1 MLKHSLGELPEHE
14 CIKMEEDTPRH
25 WASCRRWSCGLSLK
39 NVLWI
44 TSLCVISTCLAV
56 YVSGKS
62 IVGNNAQHRDEA
74 PQIQIT
80 STMASHTNVLTDQ
93 TLAQAPQKAPIQAT
107 IGPDTQV
114 PTLQAQWQSDSTE
127 GKFQVP
133 GSFSLSCNSTILNGT
148 ILSADCQT
156 ISGKKY
162 SERSKFD
169 LNCAIANE
177 NGVLKWAIR
186 ATAANFRASSRNYYI
201 VTGIG
206 GDITLH
212 AECMTIM
219 GLYIDC
225 SITLSEGIVN
235 IDGKLS
241 PRDSHE
247 CTYSSDVHLRTR
259 RIR

>member
-1 MLKHSLGELPEHE
+1 M
-14 CIKMEEDTPRH
+14 
-25 WASCRRWSCGLSLK
+25 
-39 NVLWI
+39 
-44 TSLCVISTCLAV
+44 
-56 YVSGKS
+56 
-62 IVGNNAQHRDEA
+62 
-74 PQIQIT
+74 
-80 STMASHTNVLTDQ
+80 
-93 TLAQAPQKAPIQAT
+93 
-107 IGPDTQV
+107 

-127 GKFQVP
+127 GKLQVP

-177 NGVLKWAIR
+177 NGVLKWAKR

-212 AECMTIM
+212 AECMTIW

-225 SITLSEGIVN
+225 SIILSEGIVN

-247 CTYSSDVHLRTR
+247 CTYSSDVHIRTR